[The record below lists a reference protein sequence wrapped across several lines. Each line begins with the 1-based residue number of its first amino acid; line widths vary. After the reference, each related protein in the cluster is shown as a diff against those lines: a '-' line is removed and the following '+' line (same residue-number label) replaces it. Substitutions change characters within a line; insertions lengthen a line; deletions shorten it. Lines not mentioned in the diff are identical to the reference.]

1 MRRSKRERLP
11 ALERLE
17 QELYRAAVREMGGQ
31 VVVARRRRRIRRLV
45 VASTVALVALVA
57 AAGAARLISVG
68 EPLVEVKDLPQELA
82 PGSGEG
88 VLAVTAP
95 DPQAPLPWAVRV
107 YTSRS
112 GESCAIAGQLRART
126 LGVIRDGVFRAY
138 RDDERGI
145 CADLQQSPLVFGTR
159 YFASPART
167 LVYGRAAPDID
178 RLRVQGPD
186 GTKTVAPAV
195 GGAFLLVYEG
205 RVPVAE
211 LGVSP
216 VAP

>member
-31 VVVARRRRRIRRLV
+31 VVVARNRRRIRRLV

-57 AAGAARLISVG
+57 VAGAARLISVG

-95 DPQAPLPWAVRV
+95 DPQAPLPW
-107 YTSRS
+107 
-112 GESCAIAGQLRART
+112 GRAR
-126 LGVIRDGVFRAY
+126 VHQPQRRVVCHRRA
-138 RDDERGI
+138 
-145 CADLQQSPLVFGTR
+145 T
-159 YFASPART
+159 AR
-167 LVYGRAAPDID
+167 ANP
-178 RLRVQGPD
+178 
-186 GTKTVAPAV
+186 
-195 GGAFLLVYEG
+195 GGH
-205 RVPVAE
+205 
-211 LGVSP
+211 S
-216 VAP
+216 